1 MGIYTVATA
10 LLALTSGIS
19 GFSVEVSRRQAIQAA
34 IGGVITVAAPSLVS
48 VFPANAVPDEETPRI
63 VTRQGG
69 LLVRSKLPR
78 ILGFFIFII
87 YTVSSSLALQRRRI
101 NASYIGCDI

>member
-10 LLALTSGIS
+10 LLALTCGIS
-19 GFSVEVSRRQAIQAA
+19 GFSVQVSRRQAMQAA
-34 IGGVITVAAPSLVS
+34 IGGVMTVAAPSLVS

-69 LLVRSKLPR
+69 LLVRSRFLLEFWDFR
-78 ILGFFIFII
+78 SYHL
-87 YTVSSSLALQRRRI
+87 SSTRLL
-101 NASYIGCDI
+101 

>member
-1 MGIYTVATA
+1 MGIYNVAIA

-19 GFSVEVSRRQAIQAA
+19 GFSVEVSRRHAIQAA
-34 IGGVITVAAPSLVS
+34 IGGVMTVAAPSLVS

-69 LLVRSKLPR
+69 LLVRSK
-78 ILGFFIFII
+78 
-87 YTVSSSLALQRRRI
+87 SLL
-101 NASYIGCDI
+101 